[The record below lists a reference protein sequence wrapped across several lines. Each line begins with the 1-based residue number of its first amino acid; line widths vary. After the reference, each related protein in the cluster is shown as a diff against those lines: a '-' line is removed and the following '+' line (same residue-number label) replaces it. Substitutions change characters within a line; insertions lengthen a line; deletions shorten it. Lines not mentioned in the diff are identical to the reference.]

1 MATSKKS
8 AVKSAAKTLLVKH
21 SMHVLKLESNVPL
34 PERGIRDPQFVQEA
48 SQIIKSMKVSQSFV
62 VPKHK
67 LHSVKKLIKTDF
79 ENLVV
84 KSALIKPEEKFARI
98 WRVR

>member
-1 MATSKKS
+1 MATSKKP
-8 AVKSAAKTLLVKH
+8 AAKSAAKATMVKNH
-21 SMHVLKLESNVPL
+21 LSILKLESNVPL

-67 LHSVKKLIKTDF
+67 LHSVKKLIKNDF

>member
-8 AVKSAAKTLLVKH
+8 AAKSAAKTFPVKQH
-21 SMHVLKLESNVPL
+21 MSVLKLESNVPL
-34 PERGIRDPQFVQEA
+34 PERGIRDPQFVLEA